1 MRGGGRVPAVA
12 LETSAAIA
20 YLNGE
25 AEWEEVEE
33 LVRLAEGAKISILM
47 SDFTWREIKPHPA
60 HDTVRLERLRRVGE
74 PLPKVARVGEW
85 ILGVDVLGHDASSEI
100 ERRLG
105 GGASR
110 ADREQFLSYASQPDV
125 DFFVTKDK
133 RDFLRNSVKERVHQR
148 FTFQVGEPRDCL
160 EWLREQGII

>member
-1 MRGGGRVPAVA
+1 MEGVPAVA

-25 AEWEEVEE
+25 AEWDEVEE

-100 ERRLG
+100 ERELRSLG
-105 GGASR
+105 TP
-110 ADREQFLSYASQPDV
+110 DIEQFLSYCAQHRKSV
-125 DFFVTKDK
+125 FFVTKDHGFLKAKAK
-133 RDFLRNSVKERVHQR
+133 RQVHAE
-148 FTFQVGEPRDCL
+148 FGFQVGKPADCL
-160 EWLREQGII
+160 EWLEERKAI

>member
-1 MRGGGRVPAVA
+1 MGGIPAIA

-25 AEWEEVEE
+25 DEWEEVEE

-60 HDTVRLERLRRVGE
+60 HDTVRLERLRSVGE
-74 PLPKVARVGEW
+74 PLPNVARVGEW

-100 ERRLG
+100 EKELRSL
-105 GGASR
+105 STP
-110 ADREQFLSYASQPDV
+110 DIEQFLSYCAQHHKSV
-125 DFFVTKDK
+125 FFVTKDRGFLKAKAK
-133 RDFLRNSVKERVHQR
+133 REVHAK
-148 FTFQVGEPRDCL
+148 FGFQVGKPADYL
-160 EWLREQGII
+160 EWLRRQKLV